1 MIVHTTSIESELEIK
16 ADSFELWL
24 GERHKWLQT
33 AAQRLIESKAQAT
46 EPELDALTTLC
57 LGEATGQNSLPFAAV
72 VPGSISQA
80 AIRPKLRIRD
90 LSEVRGVN
98 RIKDRAALSFGSGD
112 LTLVYGA
119 NGSGKTGFSRLLKQ
133 ICGSRAR
140 EEIHPNV
147 FDKAAQAC
155 EAKISIS
162 VEDALHEI
170 EWKLSA
176 GPLPPLRD
184 VHIFDTKT
192 ASNYVASQNEARY
205 EPSRMRFITAL
216 IRTCDSVS
224 ERLTK
229 QSNSLVKKT
238 PQFPLDLSQTKAEKW
253 LASLGPGTTDVEI
266 DSACNYPNE
275 LDQERIAAE
284 GALAQQDTAGRL
296 VVIAR
301 EQASLTQ
308 IRATLGSLQSAFSDQ
323 SVNTLLAAHNQALSK
338 RKAATEAAVSVFA
351 NAPLAGVGQST
362 WMSLWELARTFSTLH
377 AYPNEAYPK
386 VDSAA
391 RCVLCQQQLDG
402 DSINRMTHFEAFVK
416 GGLESAA
423 NQAESSYNEL
433 IRKMPSVP
441 QSKDWALQAA
451 ALKLAEDEADTFLTS
466 LKDRHAG
473 LSTAT
478 ALAHL
483 TTVDWSAI
491 NKVHLQITDALNA
504 EAKVLKELQS
514 DDKRKQLEIRV
525 KEIRAIQWLDQN
537 KVAINEEIGRSKAQ
551 SAIAKALELTKTVA
565 LTRKHTDLAKDDL
578 YKGYQDRFATELKA
592 LGGDRLPVKPESKQ
606 AGKGKVTF
614 GLQLQGLQRVLA
626 AELVLSEGETRIV
639 ALAAFLADITGSV
652 HRSPFI
658 FDDPISSLDQ
668 DFEEK
673 VVRRLVA
680 LSRTRQVIIF
690 THRLSLVALIENE
703 VKKLKE
709 DAEIAK
715 QPLPVELHIQSVC
728 SFGKNAGVIQDI
740 GIRNLKPLQAINR
753 MRNERV
759 PQLRKTFDAGDIS
772 TFDERAT
779 SLCSDFRILVERT
792 VESVLL
798 NDVLN
803 RFRRSLQTQGRIGAL
818 AKISPEDCAL
828 IDDLMTRYSVF
839 EHSQP
844 DELPAKRPD
853 ISEIEADVA
862 KLSDWFTEF
871 SARATT

>member
-1 MIVHTTSIESELEIK
+1 MIVHTKNTEAELANK
-16 ADSFELWL
+16 PDSFELWL
-24 GERHKWLQT
+24 SGRHKWLQT
-33 AAQRLIESKAQAT
+33 AAQRLIESKAPPT
-46 EPELDALTTLC
+46 EQELDALTTLC
-57 LGEATGQNSLPFAAV
+57 LGEATGEKSLSFSAV
-72 VPGSISQA
+72 VPGSLSQA
-80 AIRPKLRIRD
+80 AMRPELRIRD

-98 RIKDRAALSFGSGD
+98 RIKDRAALSFGSGN
-112 LTLVYGA
+112 LTLVYGT

-140 EEIHPNV
+140 ENIHPNV
-147 FDKAAQAC
+147 FDKATQAC
-155 EAKISIS
+155 EAKISIA
-162 VEDALHEI
+162 VDGALHEI
-170 EWKLSA
+170 EWKLNG

-184 VHIFDTKT
+184 VHVFDSKT
-192 ASNYVASQNEARY
+192 ASNYVVGQNEARY

-229 QSNSLVKKT
+229 QRNALVKKM
-238 PQFPLDLSQTKAEKW
+238 PQFPPEFSQTHVAKW
-253 LASLGPGTTDVEI
+253 LASLRSGTTKVAIEG
-266 DSACNYPNE
+266 ACNYPNE

-284 GALAQQDTAGRL
+284 GALAQQDIAGRL
-296 VVIAR
+296 LVITR

-308 IRATLGSLQSAFSDQ
+308 IRATLSSLRSEFSDK
-323 SVNTLLAAHNQALSK
+323 SMSTLLAAHNQALSK
-338 RKAATEAAVSVFA
+338 RKAATEAAESVFA

-362 WMSLWELARTFSTLH
+362 WMSLWELARTFSNLH
-377 AYPNEAYPK
+377 AYPNDSYPK
-386 VDSAA
+386 VDSEA

-402 DSINRMTHFEAFVK
+402 DAIDRMSHFEVFMK

-423 NQAESSYNEL
+423 TGAENAYKEL
-433 IRKMPSVP
+433 IRKMPSLP

-451 ALKLAEDEADTFLTS
+451 VLKLAEDQADTFLTS
-466 LKDRHAG
+466 LKNRHAATA
-473 LSTAT
+473 SAT
-478 ALAHL
+478 ALADL
-483 TTVDWSAI
+483 PTVDWSAI
-491 NKVHLQITDALNA
+491 DNVHLQVTDSLNA
-504 EAKVLKELQS
+504 EAKALKELQG
-514 DDKRKQLEIRV
+514 DGKRQQLETRV
-525 KEIRAIQWLDQN
+525 KEIHATQWLSQN
-537 KVAINEEIGRSKAQ
+537 NVAINEELDRLNAEAAIGKA
-551 SAIAKALELTKTVA
+551 IDLTKTVA

-592 LGGDRLPVKPESKQ
+592 LGGARLPVRPESKQ

-614 GLQLQGLQRVLA
+614 GLQLQGIERVLA

-680 LSRTRQVIIF
+680 LSRTRQVIVF
-690 THRLSLVALIENE
+690 THRLSLVALIESE
-703 VKKLKE
+703 VKKLKD

-715 QPLPVELHIQSVC
+715 TPPPVELHIQSVC
-728 SFGKNAGVIQDI
+728 SFGNSAGIVQDI
-740 GIRNLKPLQAINR
+740 GIRNLKPPQAINR
-753 MRNERV
+753 MRKERV
-759 PQLRKTFDAGDIS
+759 PQLRKVFDAGDVAAY
-772 TFDERAT
+772 DERAT
-779 SLCSDFRILVERT
+779 SLCSDLRILVERS

-828 IDDLMTRYSVF
+828 IDDLMTRYSAF
-839 EHSQP
+839 EHSQS
-844 DELPAKRPD
+844 DELPAERPD
-853 ISEIEADVA
+853 ISDIEADVA
-862 KLSDWFTEF
+862 KLGDWFAEF
-871 SARATT
+871 SERSTT